1 MRSLIIY
8 PWQVE
13 EFIQWLTPDVSG
25 WALDNVVLKGG
36 EESYEEDVELY
47 VLPALARYDSLKW
60 FEDGRLVGRKN
71 DESTEI
77 ASKFKDYRFNGLFYS
92 GVFDTEGETQW

>member
-8 PWQVE
+8 PWQVKQ
-13 EFIQWLTPDVSG
+13 FIQWLTPDVSG
-25 WALDNVVLKGG
+25 WAIDGVVLDGG
-36 EESYEEDVELY
+36 EASYEEDIELH
-47 VLPALARYDSLKW
+47 VLPALSSYDSLSW

-77 ASKFKDYRFNGLFYS
+77 SKLKDYRFNGLFYS
-92 GVFDTEGETQW
+92 GVFDTEGEAEW

>member
-13 EFIQWLTPDVSG
+13 DFIQWLNPDVSG
-25 WALDNVVLKGG
+25 WEIDGVTLEGTG
-36 EESYEEDVELY
+36 ESYEEDIELY
-47 VLPALARYDSLKW
+47 VLPALSRYDSLEW

-71 DESTEI
+71 GESTEI
-77 ASKFKDYRFNGLFYS
+77 SNNLKDFRFNGLFYS
-92 GVFDTEGETQW
+92 GVFDTEGEMQW